1 MNQAWSMITWLIQ
14 CAFDWAYL
22 KTTQWKVPKRRQK
35 PHKPTKRRNNINR
48 LHARGQRLIIVNESR
63 TKRTKPTSRT
73 VLFDTDTK
81 AIGIDNRCSACISHD
96 INDFVGPVHKSDK
109 VISAFGGRQQM
120 RVYKGTIVW
129 SWLDDNGVQSKFRI
143 PNSYFVPEGKSRLL
157 SPQHWASTQPR
168 DTIQNEKWFSTT
180 HADRCVLHYGKSK
193 LTIPISKTDNVATF
207 YSTSGYNKI
216 KERLTTK
223 QVQLMDHEDVELRCE
238 VALSRNSPRRQWSRR
253 SGLPISKRQAKLEA
267 KMQKR
272 TSEQPRIDFSG
283 LGSTN
288 NLHHETQ
295 AEIKHSSLS
304 NELLLYHKRF
314 GHIPFTRLYEMARQ
328 GIIPG
333 RLAHAT
339 KPVCAACM
347 YAKATKRGWRDKA
360 RQNWTNNRV
369 NSPGQCVSVDQLI
382 SPTPGLI
389 AQLKGKLT
397 KSRYTAAT
405 VYVDQSSG
413 YGYVHLQKGTTA
425 EETLEGKKAFEM
437 TCEKNGVR
445 VSNYHA
451 DNGIFRANEWRRECA
466 RKGQGLTFSG
476 VNAHHTNGLAERRI
490 RSLQDLA
497 RSMLIDVHRKWG
509 ISATASLWPY
519 AILMA
524 NDTLNQTPN
533 MSDETK
539 RSPLQTFSNTEV
551 QVNSKHWAPFGCPAY
566 VLVGELQNQ
575 KRIYNKWDYR
585 SKVGIYLG
593 RSPNYG
599 RNIALILNRDTG
611 LVSPQFHVK
620 FDPTF
625 QSIGPSIGQQWI
637 SKAGLDAKTSRGRK
651 VAHPKRKR
659 QVEGDPLREGAPI
672 KRKFAVQAKP
682 EHKNVE
688 ATLEANKDISDNQP
702 DDAGNQTKNEIHGSI
717 DNPAEPARPK
727 DPEEETGKQI
737 VESTLL
743 QSNQRGDETQEIF
756 ALATM
761 FDKGAT
767 EYDEDPLMIY
777 KATSDPDTMYH
788 HEAMREK
795 DADQFREAMVKEWNN
810 QVTNG
815 NFTIIT
821 RSQLPHD
828 ATVLPAVWQMKRK
841 RNIKSGEV
849 KKYKARLNI
858 DGSKMIK
865 GKHYELTYA
874 PVVRWFSVRLLLILS
889 IVNKWHTTQIDYVLA
904 YPQAP
909 IERDLYMEIP
919 RGLELKGKK
928 KESHV
933 LKLHRNIYG
942 QKQAG
947 RVWYRY
953 LQEKLTSIGFKKSEI
968 DEGVFYRGR
977 VVYILYTDDSIL
989 AAPTKEEVDKTIRD
1003 IKGAGLNVTIEGDIN
1018 DFLGVHIEKVN
1029 DNEIKM
1035 TQPHLMKQIIKDM
1048 GMNEQ
1053 TKPRKIPA
1061 ASSKILK
1068 RHQQSQE
1075 HDKSFNYRSVVGK
1088 LNYLEK
1094 STRPDI
1100 SYSTHQCARFVEDP
1114 RAEHSTAIRQVV
1126 RYIKGTMDKGIIMM
1140 PNKQKGLEVYVD
1152 ADFAGAWDKT
1162 DTSNR
1167 DTARSRHGYAICYN
1181 GVPITWKSQLQHEI
1195 ALSTTEAEY
1204 TGLSYA
1210 LREAIPIMNLLKEMK
1225 ERKINVSDEVTKV
1238 HCKVYE
1244 DNSGAIEIAREDKYR
1259 PRTKHLNCRL
1269 HHFRTY
1275 VDSGEISIN
1284 KIDTYWQPADILT
1297 KPLNEEDFT
1306 RHRKRVMGW

>member
-1 MNQAWSMITWLIQ
+1 M
-14 CAFDWAYL
+14 
-22 KTTQWKVPKRRQK
+22 
-35 PHKPTKRRNNINR
+35 
-48 LHARGQRLIIVNESR
+48 IIVNESR

-96 INDFVGPVHKSDK
+96 INDFIGPVHKSDK

-129 SWLDDNGVQSKFRI
+129 SWIDDNGVQSKFRI
-143 PNSYFVPEGKSRLL
+143 PNSYYVPEGKSRLL
-157 SPQHWASTQPR
+157 SPQHWASTQPK
-168 DTIQNEKWFSTT
+168 DTNQNGKWYSTT
-180 HADRCVLHYGKSK
+180 HADKCVLHYGKSK
-193 LTIPISKTDNVATF
+193 LTVPISKTDNVATF
-207 YSTSGYNKI
+207 YSTSGFNKI
-216 KERLTTK
+216 KEIQRQKLTIK
-223 QVQLMDHEDVELRCE
+223 QAQLMNHEEVELRCE
-238 VALSRNSPRRQWSRR
+238 VALSRNSSRRQWSLR
-253 SGLPISKRQAKLEA
+253 SGLPMSKKQADLEA
-267 KMQKR
+267 KMQGRK
-272 TSEQPRIDFSG
+272 SEQPRIDFSG
-283 LGSTN
+283 LGSTI
-288 NLHHETQ
+288 NLHQETQ

-304 NELLLYHKRF
+304 NELLSYHKRF
-314 GHIPFTRLYEMARQ
+314 GHISFSRLYEMVRQ
-328 GIIPG
+328 GIIPK
-333 RLAHAT
+333 RLIHAAR
-339 KPVCAACM
+339 PACAACL
-347 YAKATKRGWRDKA
+347 YAKATRRGWRGKG
-360 RQNWTNNRV
+360 RQNWASNNRITA
-369 NSPGQCVSVDQLI
+369 PGQCVSVDQTI

-389 AQLKGKLT
+389 AQLKGKLL

-405 VYVDQSSG
+405 VYVDQYSG
-413 YGYVHLQKGTTA
+413 YGYVYLQKSTTA
-425 EETLEGKKAFEM
+425 AETLEGKKAFEI
-437 TCEKNGVR
+437 TCEKHGVK

-509 ISATASLWPY
+509 MSATASLWPY
-519 AILMA
+519 AMLMA

-533 MSDETK
+533 MSDESK
-539 RSPLQTFSNTEV
+539 RSPLQTFSNSEV
-551 QVNSKHWAPFGCPAY
+551 QINPKHWVPFGCPAY
-566 VLVGELQNQ
+566 VVVGELQNQ
-575 KRIYNKWDYR
+575 RRIYNKWEYR

-620 FDPTF
+620 MDPTF
-625 QSIGPSIGQQWI
+625 RSIDPSLGQQWI

-659 QVEGDPLREGAPI
+659 QAEEGPLREGALT
-672 KRKFAVQAKP
+672 KKKLAVQAEP

-688 ATLEANKDISDNQP
+688 ATLEANKDISINQP
-702 DDAGNQTKNEIHGSI
+702 DNDAGTQTNNNETQGSI
-717 DNPAEPARPK
+717 DDTAEPARPK
-727 DPEEETGKQI
+727 DPNEEIGKHT

-788 HEAMREK
+788 HEAMRQK
-795 DADQFREAMVKEWNN
+795 DASMFKEAMAKEWND
-810 QVTNG
+810 QVENG
-815 NFTIIT
+815 NFTIIP
-821 RSQLPHD
+821 RSQLPQD

-841 RNIKSGEV
+841 RDIKSGKV

-858 DGSKMIK
+858 DGSRMIK

-909 IERDLYMEIP
+909 IEREIFMEIP
-919 RGLELKGKK
+919 RGMKIEGKRR
-928 KESHV
+928 EDYV

-953 LQEKLTSIGFKKSEI
+953 LKEKLTSIGFVKSAI

-977 VVYILYTDDSIL
+977 VIYILYTDDSIL

-1003 IKGAGLNVTIEGDIN
+1003 IKATRLNVTIEGDIK
-1018 DFLGVHIEKVN
+1018 DFLGVHIEKAS
-1029 DNEIKM
+1029 DKEIRIS
-1035 TQPHLMKQIIKDM
+1035 QPHLMRQIIKDM
-1048 GMNEQ
+1048 GMNTS
-1053 TKPRKIPA
+1053 TKPRKLPA

-1068 RHQQSQE
+1068 RHQESKE

-1114 RAEHSTAIRQVV
+1114 KVEHSKAIRQIT
-1126 RYIKGTMDKGIIMM
+1126 RYIQGTADKGIVMK
-1140 PNKQKGLEVYVD
+1140 PDKQKGLEVYVD
-1152 ADFAGAWDKT
+1152 ADFAGNWDKI
-1162 DTSNR
+1162 DTTNR
-1167 DTARSRHGYAICYN
+1167 DTARSRHGYYICYN
-1181 GVPITWKSQLQHEI
+1181 GVPITWKSQLQHDI

-1225 ERKINVSDEVTKV
+1225 ERKFDVSNKIAKV

-1244 DNSGAIEIAREDKYR
+1244 DNSGAIEIAREEKYR

-1269 HHFRTY
+1269 HHFRSY
-1275 VDSGEISIN
+1275 VDSGEISVH
-1284 KIDTYWQPADILT
+1284 KIDTYLQPADILT
-1297 KPLNEEDFT
+1297 KPLSEDDFT
-1306 RHRKRVMGW
+1306 RHRKTMMGW